1 MKRDMNL
8 VRDLLLKLEA
18 WPQRGQSIAMIEPH
32 DERLAV
38 PETTVD
44 EIAYH
49 LRLIREQG
57 FLDSPGSQPLSG
69 GITFRGLTWEGHDF
83 LDTVRDDRVWK
94 KTMADAQAVGGWTL
108 DILSGLAKAII
119 KAKLK
124 ASTGLD
130 I

>member
-1 MKRDMNL
+1 MNL
-8 VRDLLLKLEA
+8 VRALLLKLEA
-18 WPQRGQSIAMIEPH
+18 WPQRGQSIAIIDPH
-32 DERLAV
+32 DERLAI
-38 PETTVD
+38 PGSTVD

-69 GITFRGLTWEGHDF
+69 GTTFRGLTWEGHDF
-83 LDTVRDDRVWK
+83 LDSVRNDEVWG
-94 KTMADAQAVGGWTL
+94 KTKSSVEAVGGWTL

-124 ASTGLD
+124 AATGLD